1 MMLTRIEL
9 ENFKCFDLLKLE
21 CAPLNLLCGLNGM
34 GKSSVIQALL
44 VLRQTYESRDLH
56 QGRLVLGGARADLGT
71 GSDVLFED
79 AERDV
84 IGFALYHA
92 DLQDPWK
99 LAFDYSR
106 ESDEL
111 SAEDDSAT
119 DSSYV
124 PDGWDSTPPFAG
136 NLMYVDAERVGPR
149 KSYPLSDVMSRQGD
163 FGTSSE
169 YAWNYLFNHQTE
181 RLPSDDPRCTENESR
196 TLLSLVNEWLQ
207 HISPSTNLR
216 LDEVSAADA
225 LIAGFSF
232 NRPGDVPTRPYRATN
247 VGFGISY
254 VLPVILALLSGP
266 GTLCLIENPE
276 AHLHPRGQTKL
287 AELAARAAC
296 AGVQIFV
303 ETHSDHFMDGV
314 RIAVREGVITPD
326 DTMFHYFE
334 RKGNKTV
341 VTSPEVDLDGRL
353 SSWPSGFFDQNKENL
368 IKLLGPRI

>member
-9 ENFKCFDLLKLE
+9 ENFKCFDLLNLD

-99 LAFDYSR
+99 LTFDYSR

-111 SAEDDSAT
+111 SAVDDSAT

-124 PDGWDSTPPFAG
+124 PNEWDSIPPFAG
-136 NLMYVDAERVGPR
+136 NLVYVDAERVGPR
-149 KSYPLSDVMSRQGD
+149 KLYPLSDVMSRQGD
-163 FGTSSE
+163 FGSRSE
-169 YAWNYLFNHQTE
+169 YAWNYLFNYQDD
-181 RLPSDDPRCTENESR
+181 RLLDDDPRCTENESS

-207 HISPSTNLR
+207 HISPGTNLR
-216 LDEVSAADA
+216 LDDVSTADA
-225 LIAGFSF
+225 LITGFSF
-232 NRPGDVPTRPYRATN
+232 NRPGDVPTRPYRSTN

-254 VLPVILALLSGP
+254 VLPVILALLSEP

-287 AELAARAAC
+287 AELASRAAK

-314 RIAVREGVITPD
+314 RIAVREGIITPD

-341 VTSPEVDLDGRL
+341 VTSPEVDQDGRL
-353 SSWPSGFFDQNKENL
+353 STWPSGFFDQNKENL